1 MEVRLIISKNEK
13 KISSIKTLETTGNS
27 IFCATETLANWKTL
41 ELNPWNIALW
51 QPSVGP
57 CRGIIRGG
65 DIPVLGHDVL
75 LVITLLILINMS
87 MPPTLLFTGNLNLM
101 RNMNT
106 QAKTFIMVNKVI
118 FRWLHWTYSYHSVWG
133 IHNYGIFF
141 VEICF
146 PFVLPKID
154 INLKRITPIVK
165 VK

>member
-1 MEVRLIISKNEK
+1 MFHQPGLTRNVLHYVVEFNGSPADNFQKWKENFIY
-13 KISSIKTLETTGNS
+13 ISSIKTLETTGNS

-75 LVITLLILINMS
+75 LVITLLILSICLIICLCQNKVS
-87 MPPTLLFTGNLNLM
+87 STLLFTGNLNLM

-106 QAKTFIMVNKVI
+106 QAKTFIMVNTVI
-118 FRWLHWTYSYHSVWG
+118 FRRALFY
-133 IHNYGIFF
+133 II
-141 VEICF
+141 I
-146 PFVLPKID
+146 P
-154 INLKRITPIVK
+154 
-165 VK
+165 